1 MLAGITEDWDDRQQ
15 FKVVRVETIST
26 KEQAAETSEVDIDID
41 SMVSN
46 SSEDLI
52 DLESP
57 IEVGQGVA
65 YEMKNTG
72 TILRGKILK
81 TGREDG
87 KFVVGFSNGRK
98 LKMKESHIHSA
109 RELFAKEVKLLTDVG
124 MSNANSSSIE
134 MVTQIDQNVRT
145 PILGE
150 GQDETDKYEM
160 LFEVE
165 AVGDTPS
172 TIVGIEFLSRHVM
185 EDDLMLWESVLRNL
199 AQKLLVEGVESARQL
214 FRGMEVAVVNSDENG
229 VVDI

>member
-1 MLAGITEDWDDRQQ
+1 
-15 FKVVRVETIST
+15 
-26 KEQAAETSEVDIDID
+26 
-41 SMVSN
+41 
-46 SSEDLI
+46 
-52 DLESP
+52 
-57 IEVGQGVA
+57 
-65 YEMKNTG
+65 
-72 TILRGKILK
+72 
-81 TGREDG
+81 
-87 KFVVGFSNGRK
+87 
-98 LKMKESHIHSA
+98 MKESHIHSA
-109 RELFAKEVKLLTDVG
+109 RKLFAKEVKLLTDVG
-124 MSNANSSSIE
+124 MSSANSSSIE

-150 GQDETDKYEM
+150 GHDETDKYEM

-214 FRGMEVAVVNSDENG
+214 FRSMEVAVVNSDENG